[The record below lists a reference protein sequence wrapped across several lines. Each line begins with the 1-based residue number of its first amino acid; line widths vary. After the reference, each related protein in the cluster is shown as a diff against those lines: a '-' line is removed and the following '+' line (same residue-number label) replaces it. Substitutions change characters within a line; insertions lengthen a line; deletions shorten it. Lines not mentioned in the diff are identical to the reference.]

1 METVVLHA
9 PIEFERVASKHARL
23 AGTTSAIVVLCSRGV
38 RREVNRRARA
48 AAVFALGGCR
58 HPFGNFWRSLPT
70 STTRAHLA
78 HRAAALL
85 SAVRKLALLW
95 AVVTRERA
103 LVAPIDVRWCY
114 ISWGIAYGECGD
126 N

>member
-9 PIEFERVASKHARL
+9 AVKFERVASKRARL
-23 AGTTSAIVVLCSRGV
+23 AGIKVALDTLRSRGV
-38 RREVNRRARA
+38 RREVNRRARP

-58 HPFGNFWRSLPT
+58 HPFGNFWRSLPA

-85 SAVRKLALLW
+85 IAVKKLALLW
-95 AVVTRERA
+95 AVVARERA
-103 LVAPIDVRWCY
+103 RVAPIDVRW
-114 ISWGIAYGECGD
+114 
-126 N
+126 